1 MKDTGSIEL
10 TAFDPLLHNF
20 PLPLGATLYPLGFP
34 VEIHTNN
41 AEILEMAEE
50 SWGACL
56 QKFAKPPIEI
66 RIAVSEEN
74 ASEPPSAPVFRAQG
88 HLLSIVSDAAHF
100 AMCDLARGFAFCWLT
115 QGATNARVW
124 TRHYFLDAMVY
135 CCLNHL
141 YVTAV
146 HAGCIAKNGRGV
158 LLCGPSGVGKSV
170 LALACARDG
179 WSFVTDD
186 VAYLVRGEK
195 SDTVVGK
202 PDRMKFLTTAAALFP
217 SVKWPQAGADHAGSP
232 FLELRTE
239 DVHMATAPSCSAD
252 FLVFLRRPKA
262 GPARLIPIDSKE
274 ALIRLLAD
282 LPVFDKPVYA
292 EHRRSVMILSRV
304 RAYELQYEHLAEAI
318 PILSQLAGDGS

>member
-20 PLPLGATLYPLGFP
+20 ALPLRATLYPLGFP
-34 VEIHTNN
+34 LEIHTNSP
-41 AEILEMAEE
+41 EILEMVEE
-50 SWGACL
+50 SWGACV

-66 RIAVSEEN
+66 RIAVSREN
-74 ASEPPSAPVFRAQG
+74 ASELPSAPVFRAQG

-100 AMCDLARGFAFCWLT
+100 AMCDLAAGFAFCWLT
-115 QGATNARVW
+115 QHATNARVW

-135 CCLNHL
+135 CSLNQL

-146 HAGCIAKNGRGV
+146 HAGCIAKNRRGV

-170 LALACARDG
+170 LALACARNG

-186 VAYLVRGEK
+186 VAYLVRGEE
-195 SDTVVGK
+195 SAMVLGK
-202 PDRMKFLTTAAALFP
+202 PDRMKFLTTATALFP
-217 SVKWPQAGADHAGSP
+217 NLEWPQEGADHAGSP

-239 DVHMATAPSCSAD
+239 DLDMSTAPSCSAD
-252 FLVFLRRPKA
+252 FLVFLRRPKT
-262 GPARLIPIDSKE
+262 GPARLIPISSNE

-282 LPVFDKPVYA
+282 LPIFEEPVHA
-292 EHRRSVMILSRV
+292 KHRRSIEILSRV
-304 RAYELQYEHLAEAI
+304 RAYELEYEHLAEAI
-318 PILSQLAGDGS
+318 PILSQLAGDAR